1 MEGKRLIER
10 LKLTGFLS
18 YGDEGTEIE
27 FEPLNVL
34 IGPNASGKSNLLEA
48 IAILAS
54 APRDLTAP
62 IREGGGVGE
71 WIWKGATATQTAEI
85 DALIHYPGKMSLR
98 YRLTFAQAAQRLE
111 VVDEAI
117 ENERPS
123 ANESDVYFYYRF
135 LHGHPMINVR
145 EFIGEFRLGE
155 FEHPTEIIKELTDR
169 PAKAIASLR
178 RLKRDDLPPDQSVL
192 SQRKDPDVYPEI
204 TYVGN
209 QFSSLRLFREW
220 NLGRYTAPRLP
231 QRPDLS
237 GDFLLENDLEHRPEA
252 KRAIRERL
260 QEFYG
265 GVEEITTRV
274 HGGTV
279 QVFIHEKGLN
289 QPVPATRLSDG
300 MLRYLCLLT
309 VLCHPT
315 PPPLVC
321 IEEPELGLHPDVLP
335 AIAELLVEA
344 SQRTQLIV
352 TTHSDILVSALSK
365 VPESVIV
372 CERDEKGTK
381 LRRLESAPLKEWLEK
396 YSLGE
401 LWLKGEIG
409 GTRW

>member
-1 MEGKRLIER
+1 
-10 LKLTGFLS
+10 
-18 YGDEGTEIE
+18 
-27 FEPLNVL
+27 
-34 IGPNASGKSNLLEA
+34 
-48 IAILAS
+48 
-54 APRDLTAP
+54 
-62 IREGGGVGE
+62 
-71 WIWKGATATQTAEI
+71 
-85 DALIHYPGKMSLR
+85 
-98 YRLTFAQAAQRLE
+98 
-111 VVDEAI
+111 
-117 ENERPS
+117 
-123 ANESDVYFYYRF
+123 
-135 LHGHPMINVR
+135 
-145 EFIGEFRLGE
+145 LGE

-237 GDFLLENDLEHRPEA
+237 GDFLLEDASNLGLVLNDLEHRPEA